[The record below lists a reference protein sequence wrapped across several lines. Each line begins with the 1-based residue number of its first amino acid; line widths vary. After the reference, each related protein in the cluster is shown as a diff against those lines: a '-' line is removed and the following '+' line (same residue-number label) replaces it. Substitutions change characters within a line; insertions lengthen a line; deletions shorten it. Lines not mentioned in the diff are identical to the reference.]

1 MKLDGLSHNNLYNLL
16 NSIFHMPQQDTSE
29 IKERI
34 ISILKRRGPSLP
46 VHIAKEIGVSILFAS
61 AFLSELISEQAI
73 KMSNLRV
80 GSSPVYF
87 IQGQETKLENFSQ
100 HLKSREKD
108 AYILLKQKKILKD
121 IEQEPAIRV
130 ALRAIKDFSVP
141 FKKDNEI
148 FWRFF
153 TIPES
158 DFKIKEPIKKEAMHL
173 PKPKSQ
179 KELNI
184 FDKKES
190 KPKKKKIKKSKKA
203 NEIFFN
209 KVKEF
214 LSQKAVEI
222 SGIESFS
229 RNTLLLRIKIQ
240 GKEKLLVAYNKKR
253 ITEADIVKAHNKA
266 LELNLTY
273 IVLSLGEPS
282 KKLNNFINAI
292 KDLADIGKLE

>member
-1 MKLDGLSHNNLYNLL
+1 
-16 NSIFHMPQQDTSE
+16 MPTQDTSK

-46 VHIAKEIGVSILFAS
+46 VHIAKEINVSILFAS
-61 AFLSELISEQAI
+61 AFLSELISEQSI
-73 KMSNLRV
+73 KMSHMRV
-80 GSSPVYF
+80 GSSPIYF
-87 IQGQETKLENFSQ
+87 IQGQETRLENFYQ

-130 ALRAIKDFSVP
+130 ALRAIKDFSIP
-141 FKKDNEI
+141 FKKDEQI

-158 DFKIKEPIKKEAMHL
+158 DFKRKEPIKKEITPF
-173 PKPKSQ
+173 PKPK

-184 FDKKES
+184 FDKKEP
-190 KPKKKKIKKSKKA
+190 KPQKKKTKKPPKA
-203 NEIFFN
+203 NEIFFT

-214 LSQKAVEI
+214 LSQKEVEI

-229 RNTLLLRIKIQ
+229 RNTLLLKIKIQ
-240 GKEKLLVAYNKKR
+240 EKEKLLVAYNKKR
-253 ITEADIVKAHNKA
+253 ITETDIIKAHNKA

>member
-1 MKLDGLSHNNLYNLL
+1 
-16 NSIFHMPQQDTSE
+16 MPQQDTSE
-29 IKERI
+29 IKDRI

-46 VHIAKEIGVSILFAS
+46 VHIAKEINVSILFAS
-61 AFLSELISEQAI
+61 AFLSELISEQSI
-73 KMSNLRV
+73 KMSHMRV
-80 GSSPVYF
+80 GSSPIYF
-87 IQGQETKLENFSQ
+87 IQGQEPRLENFSQ

-108 AYILLKQKKILKD
+108 AYILLKHKKILKD

-130 ALRAIKDFSVP
+130 ALRAIKDFSIP
-141 FKKDNEI
+141 FKKDEQI

-158 DFKIKEPIKKEAMHL
+158 DFKRKEPLKKEITNL
-173 PKPKSQ
+173 SKPK

-184 FDKKES
+184 FDKKEP
-190 KPKKKKIKKSKKA
+190 KPPKKKTKKPQKA
-203 NEIFFN
+203 NEIFFT

-214 LSQKAVEI
+214 LSKKEVEI

-253 ITEADIVKAHNKA
+253 ITETDIIKAHNKA

-273 IVLSLGEPS
+273 VVLSLGEPS
-282 KKLNNFINAI
+282 RKLNNFINAI